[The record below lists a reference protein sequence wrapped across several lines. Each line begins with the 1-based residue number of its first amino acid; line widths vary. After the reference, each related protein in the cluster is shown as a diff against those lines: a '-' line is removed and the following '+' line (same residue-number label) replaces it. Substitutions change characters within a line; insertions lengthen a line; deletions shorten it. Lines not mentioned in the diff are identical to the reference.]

1 MTLSSVKTE
10 KRRERRYSFQATI
23 DYLLL
28 RGSAAEVHKG
38 ITIDIS
44 DTGLG
49 LYLFDPLPEGQ
60 TIIIQNALPA
70 GDKAATICWIK
81 KEREDL
87 YKSGLRFG

>member
-1 MTLSSVKTE
+1 MSAAKTE
-10 KRRERRYSFQATI
+10 KRRERRYSFHSTI

-38 ITIDIS
+38 VTIDIS

-70 GDKAATICWIK
+70 GGRAATICWIK
-81 KEREDL
+81 KEREDF
-87 YKSGLRFG
+87 YKSGLRFE

>member
-1 MTLSSVKTE
+1 MSTIKTE
-10 KRRERRYSFQATI
+10 KRRERRYSFNSTI

-38 ITIDIS
+38 VTIDIS

-60 TIIIQNALPA
+60 TIIINALPA
-70 GDKAATICWIK
+70 GGKVATVCWIK
-81 KEREDL
+81 KERENL

>member
-1 MTLSSVKTE
+1 MTMPTTNTE
-10 KRRERRYSFQATI
+10 KRRERRYSFHSTI

-38 ITIDIS
+38 VTIDIS

-49 LYLFDPLPEGQ
+49 LYLFDNLPEGQ

-70 GDKAATICWIK
+70 GGRAATVCWIK
-81 KEREDL
+81 KESEDL
-87 YKSGLRFG
+87 YKAGLRFG